1 MATLAQ
7 GMAKLDKVFHRD
19 PVPQINSL
27 LYADNLII
35 WSTGSDI
42 PKLEST
48 LSLALVTLTN
58 WSLEKDFK
66 CLTSTF
72 TSFIRPV
79 IDYGCELLVTASGSA
94 LSKLDIVQ
102 NKALR
107 FITGAATLAPIAT
120 GPSER
125 RQYSTFALADPVPNI
140 RLRLCA
146 VLPRLKGLIKL
157 PKDSHLLQQLE
168 SCIKALISD
177 EKDRDVSYAVSREFN
192 SKLLEESKNLHA
204 LSLSPNVAKSGKI
217 PIRKK
222 KVSSS
227 QSKSLRILKKERR
240 ISSPAVIVEFQKN
253 SSQILQTRDVS
264 TSTTDTVKT
273 TSSPKCNI
281 PKSSRSQSP
290 NVRTW
295 PRQKRSSS
303 LIPKQSVNRC
313 PSPMPQQRRFSEQ
326 INKEISSPEIV
337 KKTLSSQ
344 INKEISSPE
353 IVKKTLSSQI
363 NKEISSP
370 EIVKKAFNSEKKILP
385 PSNKVLQTAKE
396 NVTKKFG
403 SKDISSSIPLDSKRR
418 TIGTILPS
426 PEVIRRST
434 TLNNLSSDSK
444 IPSFSKKSVAKES

>member
-1 MATLAQ
+1 MLHEYDDEVEHLMWCSQ
-7 GMAKLDKVFHRD
+7 YPDL
-19 PVPQINSL
+19 N
-27 LYADNLII
+27 II
-35 WSTGSDI
+35 
-42 PKLEST
+42 ES
-48 LSLALVTLTN
+48 
-58 WSLEKDFK
+58 
-66 CLTSTF
+66 
-72 TSFIRPV
+72 
-79 IDYGCELLVTASGSA
+79 
-94 LSKLDIVQ
+94 
-102 NKALR
+102 
-107 FITGAATLAPIAT
+107 
-120 GPSER
+120 
-125 RQYSTFALADPVPNI
+125 DPVPNI

-177 EKDRDVSYAVSREFN
+177 EKDRDVSYAVSRAIEELDKIEVATETISRRSSCIEIALDMKDRLKEEEERRQLEIEFN

-217 PIRKK
+217 PIRKSGTLPK
-222 KVSSS
+222 QSKVKSAQPEQVEKVSSS

-253 SSQILQTRDVS
+253 SSQILQTTRDVS
-264 TSTTDTVKT
+264 TSTTDTVKI

-281 PKSSRSQSP
+281 PKSRSQSP

-353 IVKKTLSSQI
+353 IVKKTLSSRI

-403 SKDISSSIPLDSKRR
+403 SKDISSSIPFDSKRR

-444 IPSFSKKSVAKES
+444 IPSFSKKSVSKES